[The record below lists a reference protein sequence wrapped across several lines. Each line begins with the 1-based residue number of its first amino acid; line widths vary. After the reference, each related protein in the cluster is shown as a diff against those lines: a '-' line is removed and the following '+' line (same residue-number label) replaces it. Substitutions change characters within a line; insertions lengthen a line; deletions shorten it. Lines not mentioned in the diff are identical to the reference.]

1 MKNTIRNKLKI
12 YSGEEITICQNS
24 ENEFICPVCGDFLGD
39 KYAPY
44 VEYLPHTFHADG
56 TVMAFPTQNRCDS
69 CGTQFGFHDD
79 VENGQS
85 LKDKWRELRRAW
97 LQKIGPDNEIVKRQ
111 LENLPDDCL

>member
-1 MKNTIRNKLKI
+1 MKKFTVHKLKI
-12 YSGEEITICQNS
+12 YSGEIIEIRRNS
-24 ENEFICPVCGDFLGD
+24 DGEFICPVCGDLLGD

-79 VENGQS
+79 VENS
-85 LKDKWRELRRAW
+85 ESVKTKWRELREAW
-97 LQKIGPDNEIVKRQ
+97 LQRVGPESPLAKQQ
-111 LENLPDDCL
+111 LKNLRDDLL